1 MSVLLRLLLLEGVRP
16 GAAVPAPTP
25 PTYAELVRENDRL
38 RVSLQ
43 HIQSTAQDALGPKP

>member
-1 MSVLLRLLLLEGVRP
+1 VSPLLRLLLEGRP
-16 GAAVPAPTP
+16 LAVPGPVP

-43 HIQSTAQDALGPKP
+43 HIESTAHDALGPRP

>member
-1 MSVLLRLLLLEGVRP
+1 VTLLLRLLLEGRP
-16 GAAVPAPTP
+16 LAVVPGPTP

-43 HIQSTAQDALGPKP
+43 HIQSTAGDALGPRP